1 MKAINIKLATFSFA
15 AMLLASCSD
24 SNSDGSSAISEMNT
38 KIAGTEV
45 SWNNNAQE
53 LASRVF
59 NFKSTVTSKS
69 RTIDES
75 NKSLFEGIISMP
87 EGYDK
92 VPANAI
98 DLTKEEG
105 TWDLPKGAGTYVIP
119 ASNDPEKVFERNANY
134 SDCTIYVEG
143 TFKTQGVFG
152 NENTKLIIMPKG
164 KVIFDTDKWNDY
176 ATIINYGTIE
186 ATKTDNIIS
195 KPFYN
200 AKDLILEGKTLN
212 IQNKC
217 YIGGNLKAAG
227 LPNAGMRLN
236 VIGNCDLGN
245 SAFKLNG
252 GSSNKWY
259 TDPAAGIINVNGTF
273 TAGSAEFCAGS
284 QFYSGC
290 AIKIAGTVNINS
302 DSKVSV
308 SYLKAKDIIQSS
320 GTAFILKDQSFIE
333 CETYTDNNAGSEATS
348 DAQNAESVLLGDNS
362 KAVIKA
368 DKFAFNT
375 GSPLENGTQK
385 YDCFMF
391 RTPGTNA
398 KIVLDGKFY
407 KQDLTT
413 EILPSFPGQQ
423 IYWASDAGNI
433 QDVVINK
440 TECNG
445 NTEWK
450 PKKEDPKDP
459 IIPISVIESDHTH
472 DISATC
478 VQPYGGKMYMSY
490 HTPGDGHGSCIEVF
504 DPVNAQKQVQLRQ
517 FISDKDKMLDWN
529 HLMVY
534 HEGNKKQVYVVGNHY
549 VKAGALGYIDI
560 ASNGLLNTADTTLTV
575 DGQTKV
581 IKPLNILP
589 LDANE
594 KATDENCIVYDN
606 QSKRFIVMTTKGYV
620 TYDPETLNEIEKV
633 NKPGKAKHVAIGDGK
648 IVTLVFTKQAQ
659 YNQTTNPTEAA
670 KEWIDAQL
678 EVRDRDA
685 EMGSTPKLTI
695 TTPAVLPHYGKNSI
709 VVKNSKIYV
718 CLGAAGLYC
727 YDLNT
732 GDELGHYQM
741 PSPIIQDSKE
751 GKVGAYKAYANGV
764 YVGDDGKVYIAYG
777 SYGVV
782 VLKAGSLEAGNPETI
797 AHVQEGKSANY
808 ITVYNGYIYV
818 AYGQKR
824 LQVYQLVD
832 NGTSSADVNTKQ

>member
-38 KIAGTEV
+38 KIVGTELAQ
-45 SWNNNAQE
+45 SPSAQE

-75 NKSLFEGIISMP
+75 NKSEFEGIISMP
-87 EGYDK
+87 DEPTIPSDAQELPVSG
-92 VPANAI
+92 
-98 DLTKEEG
+98 
-105 TWDLPKGAGTYVIP
+105 WDLPAGTY
-119 ASNDPEKVFERNANY
+119 
-134 SDCTIYVEG
+134 YV
-143 TFKTQGVFG
+143 
-152 NENTKLIIMPKG
+152 P
-164 KVIFDTDKWNDY
+164 
-176 ATIINYGTIE
+176 
-186 ATKTDNIIS
+186 
-195 KPFYN
+195 
-200 AKDLILEGKTLN
+200 EGKTVEVNHPYADCTLYVAGTF
-212 IQNKC
+212 IQNGANVNDNTKIYILHTGTWQTNYQELVNGNATVYNYGKIKATTEGSSFTLKGTFLNKGDFQYDKELKIEGKC
-217 YIGGNLKAAG
+217 YIDGNLKAG
-227 LPNAGMRLN
+227 SLSNSGMRLN
-236 VIGNCDLGN
+236 VKGNCDLGT

-252 GSSNKWY
+252 NGSKYW
-259 TDPAAGIINVNGTF
+259 TDPSAGIMNVDGTF

-284 QFYSGC
+284 KFYSGC
-290 AIKIAGTVNINS
+290 AIKIAGDVNINS

-308 SYLKAKDIIQSS
+308 SYLKAKNIIQSS
-320 GTAFILKDQSFIE
+320 NTAFILKDQSFIE
-333 CETYTDNNAGSEATS
+333 CETYTDNNAGSKATS

-375 GSPLENGTQK
+375 GAPLEDGTQK

-391 RTPGTNA
+391 RTPGTKA
-398 KIVLDGKFY
+398 KIALDGKFY

-413 EILPSFPGQQ
+413 EILPYFPGQH

-445 NTEWK
+445 KTEWK

-490 HTPGDGHGSCIEVF
+490 HTRGDGHGSCIEVF
-504 DPVNAQKQVQLRQ
+504 DPVNDQKQVQLRQ

-549 VKAGALGYIDI
+549 KKAGALGYIDI

-594 KATDENCIVYDN
+594 KATDENCIVYDK

-685 EMGSTPKLTI
+685 EMSSEPKLTI

-709 VVKNSKIYV
+709 VIKNSKIYV

-727 YDLNT
+727 YDLNS
-732 GDELGHYQM
+732 GAELGHYQM

-764 YVGDDGKVYIAYG
+764 YVGDDNKVYIAYG

-782 VLKAGSLEAGNPETI
+782 VLKAGTLEAGNPETI

-824 LQVYQLVD
+824 LQVYQLVE
-832 NGTSSADVNTKQ
+832 NGASSTDVNTKQ

>member
-38 KIAGTEV
+38 KIVGTEV
-45 SWNNNAQE
+45 SQSTDAQE

-69 RTIDES
+69 RTIDET
-75 NKSLFEGIISMP
+75 NKSLFDGIISIP
-87 EGYDK
+87 KEPTIPSDAYDWTKGEDNQAHTAYYIPKNKTVTSLPWSDSRDITVYVQGTVDIPNGYWGQR
-92 VPANAI
+92 
-98 DLTKEEG
+98 LTLVILKDG
-105 TWDLPKGAGTYVIP
+105 TLNTNSDRLGLAGLY
-119 ASNDPEKVFERNANY
+119 RY
-134 SDCTIYVEG
+134 
-143 TFKTQGVFG
+143 
-152 NENTKLIIMPKG
+152 G
-164 KVIFDTDKWNDY
+164 K
-176 ATIINYGTIE
+176 INYGGSS
-186 ATKTDNIIS
+186 DWYVLY
-195 KPFYN
+195 PFYVQG
-200 AKDLILEGKTLN
+200 DLILPDGIGLN
-212 IQNKC
+212 VQNKC
-217 YIGGNLKAAG
+217 FISGNLKAAS
-227 LPNAGMRLN
+227 LPNYGMRLN
-236 VIGNCDLGN
+236 VKGDCDLGN
-245 SAFKLNG
+245 STFKLNG
-252 GSSNKWY
+252 NGNKSW
-259 TDPAAGIINVNGTF
+259 TDPSAGIINVDGTF

-284 QFYSGC
+284 HFYSGC
-290 AIKIAGTVNINS
+290 AIKIAGDVNINS

-308 SYLKAKDIIQSS
+308 SYLKAKNIIQSS
-320 GTAFILKDQSFIE
+320 NTAFILKDQSFIE
-333 CETYTDNNAGSEATS
+333 CETYTDNNAGSQATS

-375 GSPLENGTQK
+375 GAPLENGTQK

-391 RTPGTNA
+391 RTPGTKA
-398 KIVLDGKFY
+398 KIALDGKFY

-413 EILPSFPGQQ
+413 EILPYFPGQH

-490 HTPGDGHGSCIEVF
+490 HTRGDGHGSCIEVF
-504 DPVNAQKQVQLRQ
+504 DPVNNQKQVKLRQ

-549 VKAGALGYIDI
+549 KKAGALGYIDI

-606 QSKRFIVMTTKGYV
+606 KSNRFIVMTTKGYV

-633 NKPGKAKHVAIGDGK
+633 DKPGKAKHVAIGDGK

-659 YNQTTNPTEAA
+659 YNQITNPTEAA

-685 EMGSTPKLTI
+685 EMGSAPKLTI

-709 VVKNSKIYV
+709 VIKNSKIYV

-727 YDLNT
+727 YDLNS
-732 GDELGHYQM
+732 GAELGHYQM

-764 YVGDDGKVYIAYG
+764 YVGDDNKVYIAYG

-782 VLKAGSLEAGNPETI
+782 VLKAGTLEAGNPETI

-824 LQVYQLVD
+824 LQVYQLVE
-832 NGTSSADVNTKQ
+832 NGASSADVNTKQ

>member
-38 KIAGTEV
+38 KIVGTEV
-45 SWNNNAQE
+45 TQSTDAQE
-53 LASRVF
+53 LASRVY

-87 EGYDK
+87 EEPTIPSDAY
-92 VPANAI
+92 
-98 DLTKEEG
+98 DLTKGYDNEG
-105 TWDLPKGAGTYVIP
+105 HSAYYVPAGKTTDLSAMKYSSNPVTVYIDGILNIPNGFWNQSVTLVVLENGTLQTNSAQLGIAGLY
-119 ASNDPEKVFERNANY
+119 NY
-134 SDCTIYVEG
+134 
-143 TFKTQGVFG
+143 
-152 NENTKLIIMPKG
+152 G
-164 KVIFDTDKWNDY
+164 K
-176 ATIINYGTIE
+176 INYGGQSDWIVYY
-186 ATKTDNIIS
+186 
-195 KPFYN
+195 PFYV
-200 AKDLILEGKTLN
+200 KDDFILPDGIGFN
-212 IQNKC
+212 VQNKC
-217 YIGGNLKAAG
+217 YIGGNLKAAS
-227 LPNAGMRLN
+227 LPNNDGMKLN
-236 VIGNCDLGN
+236 VKKNCN
-245 SAFKLNG
+245 IG
-252 GSSNKWY
+252 GSEFRLS
-259 TDPAAGIINVNGTF
+259 GGLMNVDGTF
-273 TAGSAEFCAGS
+273 TVGSVNFNSGAKL
-284 QFYSGC
+284 YSGC
-290 AIKIAGTVNINS
+290 AVISSGTFNVNS
-302 DSKVSV
+302 GAEVHV

-320 GTAFILKDQSFIE
+320 GIKFVLKDQSFIE
-333 CETYTDNNAGSEATS
+333 CETYTDNNGGSQATS

-375 GSPLENGTQK
+375 GGPLETGTEK

-490 HTPGDGHGSCIEVF
+490 HTRGDGHGSCIEVF
-504 DPVNAQKQVQLRQ
+504 DPVNTNKQVQLRQ

-549 VKAGALGYIDI
+549 KKAGTLGYIDI
-560 ASNGLLNTADTTLTV
+560 ASNGLLNTADTTITV
-575 DGQTKV
+575 DGQTKT

-606 QSKRFIVMTTKGYV
+606 KSNRFIVMTTKGYV
-620 TYDPETLNEIEKV
+620 TYDPETLAQLEVV

-685 EMGSTPKLTI
+685 EMGSAPKLTI

-732 GDELGHYQM
+732 GAQLGYYQM

-764 YVGDDGKVYIAYG
+764 YVGDDNKVYIAYG

-782 VLKAGSLEAGNPETI
+782 VLKAGTLEAGNPETI

-824 LQVYQLVD
+824 LQVYQLVE
-832 NGTSSADVNTKQ
+832 NGASSADVNTKQ